1 MYLIAGLGNIG
12 SKYSGTRHNVGFEV
26 VNLLSG
32 KYSIDINREK
42 FKGTFGEGRI
52 GDEKVILLKPS
63 TYMNLSG
70 ESVAAASSFYKIPAD
85 KIIIIADDI
94 SLPIGRIRIRE
105 KGSAGGH
112 NGLKNIILNLN
123 SEDFIRIKVGIDM
136 PKYDLISYVL
146 GKFEGKGKEIMEKVY
161 QIGAE
166 AAVGIIQD
174 GAAKTMNKYNGLKIE

>member
-12 SKYSGTRHNVGFEV
+12 SKYNGTRHNVGFEV
-26 VNLLSG
+26 VDLLAE
-32 KYSIDINREK
+32 KYSIDISREK

-52 GDEKVILLKPS
+52 GEDRVILLKPS

-70 ESVAAASSFYKIPAD
+70 ESVAAAVSFYKIPLD
-85 KIIIIADDI
+85 KIIVIADDL
-94 SLPIGRIRIRE
+94 SLPVGRIRIRE

-136 PKYDLISYVL
+136 PKYDMISYVL
-146 GKFEGKGKEIMEKVY
+146 GKFQGEEKEIMEKVY
-161 QIGAE
+161 QAVSEAAADVLRSGAAE
-166 AAVGIIQD
+166 A
-174 GAAKTMNKYNGLKIE
+174 MNKYNGLKIE

>member
-1 MYLIAGLGNIG
+1 MYLIVGLGNIG
-12 SKYSGTRHNVGFEV
+12 SKYNGTRHNVGFQV
-26 VNLLSG
+26 VNLLAA

-52 GDEKVILLKPS
+52 GQEKVILLKPS

-70 ESVAAASSFYKIPAD
+70 DSVIAASAFYKIPID

-94 SLPIGRIRIRE
+94 SLPIGKIRIRE

-123 SEDFIRIKVGIDM
+123 SDDFMRIKVGVDM

-146 GKFEGKGKEIMEKVY
+146 SKFEGKEKDIIEKVY
-161 QIGAE
+161 EAAAE
-166 AAVGIIQD
+166 AVVTIMGD
-174 GAAKTMNKYNGLKIE
+174 GVQAAMNKYNGLKFE